1 MFRGAAPRTPGARG
15 QGRAALPGRAGP
27 GGGCAL
33 LPAPSFG
40 LVPRALPEPSS
51 RGSVQAP
58 RAGRRGRAQG
68 HCGRRRLR
76 PGLRGDAG
84 AGGRR
89 RGAGRGAP
97 DSGIA
102 RRGWARARGAG
113 AESGGAMNGGRGG
126 GRGAELSPK
135 WLLSRGRGAEPAGKP
150 GCWIQRGGRAGRGGG
165 GRRALRPRG
174 PRPPQGRGPRETTTR
189 RPRPTPAPFP
199 RRVQTAGLEGEAGR
213 AGRDRGLGPG
223 PRSRGTGILASR
235 AGWSPSSR
243 TQPAVRPLSAGLPPD
258 SGLNSPL
265 RHRFPT

>member
-51 RGSVQAP
+51 PGSVQAP

-126 GRGAELSPK
+126 GRGAEPSPK

-165 GRRALRPRG
+165 GGGPSGRVVRAPLRGGAPEKQQHGGPAPRPR
-174 PRPPQGRGPRETTTR
+174 
-189 RPRPTPAPFP
+189 
-199 RRVQTAGLEGEAGR
+199 
-213 AGRDRGLGPG
+213 
-223 PRSRGTGILASR
+223 RSRGACKPQDWRARQGELAEI
-235 AGWSPSSR
+235 
-243 TQPAVRPLSAGLPPD
+243 AVWARD
-258 SGLNSPL
+258 SGTQGPRDPGAAAPGFLL
-265 RHRFPT
+265 RALAGAHAPEGSLPCDP